1 MGKAKATKALFN
13 TLGVPPDGLKP
24 AEFIV
29 KVGAAKGNSLYSVRI
44 AESSRP
50 QLEALFVIPPEA
62 EVHMAEE
69 INKKKKPAPLDDESD
84 SDESSSEEEEEAQI
98 KLGPELMVEMPPKF
112 RNTIFIKRGGYCVVT
127 IYEELVAKSQPA
139 AAASTSESAETDD
152 KTTTTTTT
160 SADPVK
166 PSLADYRV
174 HGELSNIVVNDKDWQ
189 KYPYWPLEFRRVT
202 KGWDISS
209 DEEES
214 DEEEYSD

>member
-24 AEFIV
+24 NEFIV
-29 KVGAAKGNSLYSVRI
+29 KVGAAKGNSLYNVRI
-44 AESSRP
+44 PESSRA
-50 QLEALFVIPPEA
+50 QLETFFVIPPEA
-62 EVHMAEE
+62 EVHADEE
-69 INKKKKPAPLDDESD
+69 INKKKKPVPLDDDSD
-84 SDESSSEEEEEAQI
+84 SDESSSEEEEEEAQI

-139 AAASTSESAETDD
+139 ETDD
-152 KTTTTTTT
+152 KTTTT

-214 DEEEYSD
+214 EEEEYSD

>member
-44 AESSRP
+44 PESSRP
-50 QLEALFVIPPEA
+50 QLEAFFVIPPEA
-62 EVHMAEE
+62 EVPVTEE
-69 INKKKKPAPLDDESD
+69 INKKKKPAPLDDDSD
-84 SDESSSEEEEEAQI
+84 LDESSSEEEEEEEAQI

-127 IYEELVAKSQPA
+127 IYDELVAKSQPVA
-139 AAASTSESAETDD
+139 ASSTSEPAETNE
-152 KTTTTTTT
+152 TTTTN
-160 SADPVK
+160 SADLEK

-214 DEEEYSD
+214 EEEEYSD